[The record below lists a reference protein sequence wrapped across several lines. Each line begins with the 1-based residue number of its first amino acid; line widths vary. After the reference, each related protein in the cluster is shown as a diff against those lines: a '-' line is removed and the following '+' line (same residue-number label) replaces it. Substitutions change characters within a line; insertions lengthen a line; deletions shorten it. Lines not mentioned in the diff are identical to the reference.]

1 MFTASH
7 RAPSAFFIARSEVTG
22 AGSQRQSLNYMG
34 RELPQEVRDAARLPF
49 PREPP
54 GTSRRPS
61 TS

>member
-34 RELPQEVRDAARLPF
+34 RELPQEVRDAARLPSHESL
-49 PREPP
+49 REQAVD
-54 GTSRRPS
+54 RLRL
-61 TS
+61 